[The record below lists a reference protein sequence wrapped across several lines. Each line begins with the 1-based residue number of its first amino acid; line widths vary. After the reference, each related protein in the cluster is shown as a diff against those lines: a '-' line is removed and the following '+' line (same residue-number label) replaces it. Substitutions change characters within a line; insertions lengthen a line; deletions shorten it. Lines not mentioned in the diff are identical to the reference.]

1 MNDRGETFR
10 GVRDQLI
17 EQGERA
23 MRQLTRVGISVLAAA
38 MVVAPCA
45 AMAQSSTKD
54 KAEQKAEQAKDK
66 AKSTT
71 ESAKTGVSD
80 SWITGKTKMAL
91 YADER
96 VSGTQVNVDTKDG
109 MVTLR
114 GKVDSAEA
122 KSAAESVAK
131 GIDGVK
137 SVKNELQVVAPAERK
152 AVDTNDKDMQKAVSD
167 RLARDPQL
175 KKIDVRVDKGVV
187 TLTGEAPS
195 VTASAKASELARQV
209 PGVRSVRNDVAFER
223 GAAATD
229 RSTWRNADDRMR
241 STDDRMRAST
251 HRGGSAEVTA
261 MQEALKDRGY
271 DPGAVDG
278 VMGPRTASA
287 LREYQ
292 KTENLRVTGQLDA
305 ETVSSLKAPAKRQA
319 R

>member
-1 MNDRGETFR
+1 
-10 GVRDQLI
+10 
-17 EQGERA
+17 

-96 VSGTQVNVDTKDG
+96 VSGTQVNVDTKNG

-131 GIDGVK
+131 SIDGVT

-152 AVDTNDKDMQKAVSD
+152 AVDTNDKDMHKAVSD
-167 RLARDPQL
+167 QLSRDPQL

-223 GAAATD
+223 RGDAATD
-229 RSTWRNADDRMR
+229 RSTWRNANDRMR
-241 STDDRMRAST
+241 PADDRMRASMDRSGT
-251 HRGGSAEVTA
+251 AEVRA

-271 DPGAVDG
+271 DPGPVDG

-287 LREYQ
+287 LRDYQ